1 MRCRYC
7 AEYAGLLRRRCAEC
21 SCLLDLYDRHR
32 GDIALSELLDRF
44 IATGVAR
51 AKIEAVLDR
60 DPDGTGSLRD
70 RVTADMANQL
80 LAAMGVASTQTATDV
95 RRLRER
101 GGGGAST
108 TRPTGDATP
117 PRPRGSS

>member
-1 MRCRYC
+1 MY
-7 AEYAGLLRRRCAEC
+7 EQ
-21 SCLLDLYDRHR
+21 HR
-32 GDIALSELLDRF
+32 GDIALSELLDRL

-60 DPDGTGSLRD
+60 DPDGTGSVRD

-80 LAAMGVASTQTATDV
+80 LAAMGVPARQTAMDV

-108 TRPTGDATP
+108 TRPAGDATP
-117 PRPRGSS
+117 PRTRGSS

>member
-7 AEYAGLLRRRCAEC
+7 AEYVGLFRRRCAEC
-21 SCLLDLYDRHR
+21 GALLDLYERHR

-44 IATGVAR
+44 IATGVTR
-51 AKIEAVLDR
+51 GKIEAVLDR
-60 DPDGTGSLRD
+60 DPDGSGSIRD

-80 LAAMGVASTQTATDV
+80 LAAMGVAPNQTATDV

-108 TRPTGDATP
+108 TRPAGDATP
-117 PRPRGSS
+117 PRPRRSS